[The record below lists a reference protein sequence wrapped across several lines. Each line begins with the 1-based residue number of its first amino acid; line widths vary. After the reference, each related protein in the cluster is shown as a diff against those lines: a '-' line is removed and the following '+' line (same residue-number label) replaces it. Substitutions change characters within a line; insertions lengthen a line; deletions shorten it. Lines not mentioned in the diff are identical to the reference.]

1 MVYFDHNATTSIHP
15 EVLESMMPF
24 LASQQGNPSSSHS
37 FGKHVLAAIEEAREK
52 VASSVN
58 AHPSQVIFTSS
69 GTESNNTII
78 NGIAG
83 SYPESHFAFS
93 AIEHPC
99 ISEPIKS
106 INAMGFEN
114 TLIPVNSKGLLNLS
128 AISKHEQKKITF
140 LSVMMANNETGVI
153 QDMPSIVKWAKEQNI
168 KIHTDA
174 VQALGKIDIDFEE
187 LDVDAM
193 TISSHKIY
201 GPQGAAALILNKKI
215 DLKPHMMGGGQE
227 RGLRS
232 GTENIAAIVGFGKA
246 CERVQKNIVIL
257 NSKIKEYRFLLEKEL
272 KKLGAVIFAKQA
284 KRLSNTTFFAFNN
297 IDGSTLLTA
306 LDRKGYAIASG
317 SACSSNNGEASHVLL
332 AMGVNQE
339 LARGALRISLG
350 TETKEGD
357 IKSFLE
363 ALKIEIDR
371 LKQLTA
377 MAA

>member
-37 FGKHVLAAIEEAREK
+37 FGKHVLTAIEEAREK

-174 VQALGKIDIDFEE
+174 VQALGKIDIDFEQLE
-187 LDVDAM
+187 VDAM

>member
-15 EVLESMMPF
+15 EVLEVMMPF
-24 LASQQGNPSSSHS
+24 LTSQQGNPSSNHS
-37 FGKHVLAAIEEAREK
+37 FGKHVLTAIEEAREK
-52 VASSVN
+52 VANSIN

-69 GTESNNTII
+69 GTESNNTIV

-114 TLIPVNSKGLLNLS
+114 TLIPVDSKGLLNLS
-128 AISKHEQKKITF
+128 AISKQEQKKITF

-168 KIHTDA
+168 QTHTDA
-174 VQALGKIDIDFEE
+174 VQALGKIDIDFER

-227 RGLRS
+227 KGLRS

-246 CERVQKNIVIL
+246 CERVQKNIVII
-257 NSKIKEYRFLLEKEL
+257 NSDIKKYRYLLEKEL
-272 KKLGAVIFAKQA
+272 RKLGAVIFANQA
-284 KRLSNTTFFAFNN
+284 ERLSNTTFFAFNN

-317 SACSSNNGEASHVLL
+317 SACSSNSGEASHVLL
-332 AMGVNQE
+332 AMGVNHE
-339 LARGALRISLG
+339 LAQGALRVSLG

-357 IKSFLE
+357 VKSFLV
-363 ALKIEIDR
+363 ALKMEIDR

>member
-37 FGKHVLAAIEEAREK
+37 FGKHVLTAIEEAREK

-93 AIEHPC
+93 SIEHPC

-128 AISKHEQKKITF
+128 AISKQEQKKITF

-174 VQALGKIDIDFEE
+174 VQALGKIDIDFEQLE
-187 LDVDAM
+187 VDAM

-246 CERVQKNIVIL
+246 CERVQKNIVII
-257 NSKIKEYRFLLEKEL
+257 NSEIKKYRFLLEKEL
-272 KKLGAVIFAKQA
+272 KKLGAVIFANEVE
-284 KRLSNTTFFAFNN
+284 RLGNTTFFAFNN

-317 SACSSNNGEASHVLL
+317 SACSSNSGEPSHVLL

-339 LARGALRISLG
+339 LAQGALRVSLG
-350 TETKEGD
+350 INTKENEV
-357 IKSFLE
+357 KEFLQS
-363 ALKIEIDR
+363 LKIEVDR